1 MEPRTRTTT
10 THETILRMITARS
23 NTSMTTGFFRF
34 NGQGVGELRPL
45 RGNWRDLMSLDATKL
60 ASRSRDRSQAMH
72 VDEEK
77 LSEYPSNHMWPQ
89 ILIERPQTQNAYGFG
104 EALKHW

>member
-23 NTSMTTGFFRF
+23 NTWMTTGFFRF

-77 LSEYPSNHMWPQ
+77 LSEYHSNHMWPQ